1 MLKKHRVG
9 LLALLFLSVGFLTVA
24 ARLSYAAPE
33 FQQLTDYLEQSY
45 PHDYRVVASVSAKNN
60 GRIALIPENGFFPH
74 PGQELLVLKQQAE
87 TPLYLLPVVG
97 VVQLGGQAGEVFVS
111 RQVAEWGD
119 IGPAPGDPVVIP
131 VSPTIYLYT
140 GDKGGREFALSP
152 ELVQTLLKN
161 GFSVKET
168 GSMDIDT
175 RENSYG
181 ILLRMEKLDNNLSVT
196 LQSIFSGAILFS
208 ETYPPSPNPV
218 KTGSPLADAE
228 KTMGP
233 SGAGS
238 DFQQV
243 NPRSAAQ
250 FIRLTDN
257 FDRMVVCQAD
267 ETEAL
272 EFAFL
277 NRNKIEI
284 FQLQEE
290 ALLPVCFYE
299 FEPKNRISLH
309 LHAMDLTGDGRDEL
323 MVTTGCP
330 VISGDARTTE
340 IDSCILGV
348 ENRRLFPLAENLPFY
363 LRVIADHAGKPLLLG
378 QKKGD
383 YQAYNGNIVEMHLDA
398 SGGINAEAYGPAG
411 GIHSVY
417 QFSLIPAFPEHLMIL
432 EPSGA
437 MSVYS
442 GPTGKIVS
450 ATGADY
456 GLFDI
461 VSYPIASG
469 DLEFIGGFN
478 NKKTFTEYPTA
489 RRLVMVKDYGS
500 QVFTINKQRPAGWNV
515 NRLKN
520 LLSEQKNQDSLVA
533 FQWNGKTIRQSWES
547 EKLSKDILDFSF
559 MPGKDRDLIFLL
571 VKDTQGYAVEQIQ

>member
-1 MLKKHRVG
+1 
-9 LLALLFLSVGFLTVA
+9 
-24 ARLSYAAPE
+24 
-33 FQQLTDYLEQSY
+33 
-45 PHDYRVVASVSAKNN
+45 
-60 GRIALIPENGFFPH
+60 
-74 PGQELLVLKQQAE
+74 
-87 TPLYLLPVVG
+87 
-97 VVQLGGQAGEVFVS
+97 
-111 RQVAEWGD
+111 
-119 IGPAPGDPVVIP
+119 
-131 VSPTIYLYT
+131 
-140 GDKGGREFALSP
+140 
-152 ELVQTLLKN
+152 
-161 GFSVKET
+161 
-168 GSMDIDT
+168 
-175 RENSYG
+175 
-181 ILLRMEKLDNNLSVT
+181 
-196 LQSIFSGAILFS
+196 
-208 ETYPPSPNPV
+208 
-218 KTGSPLADAE
+218 
-228 KTMGP
+228 
-233 SGAGS
+233 
-238 DFQQV
+238 
-243 NPRSAAQ
+243 
-250 FIRLTDN
+250 
-257 FDRMVVCQAD
+257 
-267 ETEAL
+267 
-272 EFAFL
+272 
-277 NRNKIEI
+277 
-284 FQLQEE
+284 
-290 ALLPVCFYE
+290 
-299 FEPKNRISLH
+299 
-309 LHAMDLTGDGRDEL
+309 EL

-330 VISGDARTTE
+330 VISGDTRTTE
-340 IDSCILGV
+340 MDSYILGV
-348 ENRRLFPLAENLPFY
+348 ENRRLFPLSENLPFY
-363 LRVIADHAGKPLLLG
+363 LRVIADHAGKPVLLG

-417 QFSLIPAFPEHLMIL
+417 QFSLIPEFPEHLMIL

-456 GLFDI
+456 GQFEIL
-461 VSYPIASG
+461 SYPIASG

-533 FQWNGKTIRQSWES
+533 FEWNGKTIRQSWES

>member
-9 LLALLFLSVGFLTVA
+9 LAVLLFLSVGFLTVA

-33 FQQLTDYLEQSY
+33 FQQLADYLEQSY
-45 PHDYRVVASVSAKNN
+45 PGEYRVVASVSAKNN
-60 GRIALIPENGFFPH
+60 DRIALIPENDFSMH
-74 PGQELLVLKQQAE
+74 QGQELLVLKQQPE
-87 TPLYLLPVVG
+87 TPVYLLPVVG
-97 VVQLGGQAGEVFVS
+97 VVQVGGQAGDVFVA
-111 RQVAEWGD
+111 RQVAKWGD
-119 IGPAPGDPVVIP
+119 IGPAPGDSVIMP
-131 VSPTIYLYT
+131 ASPTIYLYT
-140 GDKGGREFALSP
+140 GDKVSRESASCP
-152 ELVQTLLKN
+152 ELVQALLKN

-168 GSMDIDT
+168 VSMDIDT

-181 ILLRMEKLDNNLSVT
+181 ILLRMGRVGDDLSLT

-208 ETYPPSPNPV
+208 EIYPPSPDPV
-218 KTGSPLADAE
+218 KAGSPLADAE
-228 KTMGP
+228 KNMGP

-250 FIRLTDN
+250 FIRLSDN

-272 EFAFL
+272 EFALL

-363 LRVIADHAGKPLLLG
+363 LRVISDHAGKPVLLG

-383 YQAYNGNIVEMHLDA
+383 YQAYNGNIVEIHLDA

-417 QFSLIPAFPEHLMIL
+417 QFSLIPEFPEHLMIL

-456 GLFDI
+456 GQFEIL
-461 VSYPIASG
+461 SYPIASG

-559 MPGKDRDLIFLL
+559 MPGKNRDLIFLL
-571 VKDTQGYAVEQIQ
+571 VKDTQGCAVEQIQ